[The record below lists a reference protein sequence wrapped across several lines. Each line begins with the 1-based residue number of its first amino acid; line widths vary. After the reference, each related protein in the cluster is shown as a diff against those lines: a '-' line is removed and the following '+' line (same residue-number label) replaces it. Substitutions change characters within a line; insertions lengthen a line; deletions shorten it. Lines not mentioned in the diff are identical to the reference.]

1 MSDTLIYGSTRSAWD
16 LFMELFCTVLH
27 STVLM
32 ENIVFVFKAL
42 ANREINVF
50 VRDSTVCLI
59 SFDIFLKSC
68 DCVQLSSV

>member
-1 MSDTLIYGSTRSAWD
+1 MFDTLIYGSTRSVWD

-32 ENIVFVFKAL
+32 ENIVFFFKAL
-42 ANREINVF
+42 TNREVNGF
-50 VRDSTVCLI
+50 VLDSTVCLI
-59 SFDIFLKSC
+59 PIDIFLKSC